1 MERTVKP
8 VAHKKFHFVYQT
20 KNLINGKTYVG
31 VRSTNNINDGYIGNG
46 IRSQSDSKHSKTA
59 FAYAVAKYG
68 ISNFKREIL
77 SFYDSSDEAYK
88 EEEFIVC
95 ESWIKSDN
103 NYNTCLGGRFTV
115 MSSEGKERLAKRMR
129 ENNPMKNP
137 DVAMRVGKIVSE
149 KMKGRKFSDESK
161 VKMSNASK
169 EYCSTKV
176 TDLKTGIT
184 YDSMRKCA
192 ESVNHSRTYI
202 KDNENIRFI
211 FTSCGS

>member
-1 MERTVKP
+1 MGRIAKP

-31 VRSTNNINDGYIGNG
+31 VHSTNNINDGYIGNG
-46 IRSQSDSKHSKTA
+46 IKTQNDTKYSKTA
-59 FAYAVAKYG
+59 FSAAVSKYG

-77 SFYDSSDEAYK
+77 AFYDSFDDAYK

-95 ESWIKSDN
+95 QSWVERSD
-103 NYNTCLGGRFTV
+103 NYNTSLGGRFAV
-115 MSSEGKERLAKRMR
+115 MSSAGKERVSKRMR
-129 ENNPMKNP
+129 ENNPMKNKET
-137 DVAMRVGKIVSE
+137 AMRVGRTVS
-149 KMKGRKFSDESK
+149 KKLKGRKFSDESK
-161 VKMSNASK
+161 QKMSKASK

-176 TDLKTGIT
+176 IDLKTGIT

-192 ESVNHSRTYI
+192 EAVKHSRTYI

-211 FTSCGS
+211 FDSCGS